1 MKTFTINNMKIRVVR
16 CGYGQ
21 YVAQNQDGLSL
32 YTTNSRA
39 YDGCDDEDIPQR
51 GINDPLSKHE
61 ESQLYFFELLNN
73 WNK

>member
-1 MKTFTINNMKIRVVR
+1 MKTFTINNMTIRVVR
-16 CGYGQ
+16 CGYGHF
-21 YVAQNQDGLSL
+21 VAQNQDGLSL

-39 YDGCDDEDIPQR
+39 YDGCDDEDDSQ
-51 GINDPLSKHE
+51 HE